1 MASLNIRKMKILTI
15 FQLFLIQQLC
25 SGTFDINDHQLQ
37 MVADNLKMDECRKLI
52 EALHQKGFEMT
63 QQPKGDSE
71 PKQVSC
77 LRLLQH
83 WNTHEGKGQTF
94 HQLALRLKQLGHY
107 DIADRLSLS
116 VSDEKV
122 SEVQDL
128 FLKDPF
134 KSKIHTNSP
143 LLQES
148 PHVEK
153 LPSKQKID
161 VPWTTFDCIQVGL
174 FVLIVFAFTGLVLL
188 SLLRFFLPDSFM
200 RMRTTLYQSFTGK
213 RPGEE
218 DVFFIM

>member
-1 MASLNIRKMKILTI
+1 MVPSNTLSLVILALFYTLFARKV
-15 FQLFLIQQLC
+15 C
-25 SGTFDINDHQLQ
+25 VCTFDINDRQLQ
-37 MVADNLKMDECRKLI
+37 MVADSLTLKECRKLS
-52 EALHQKGFEMT
+52 ESLHDKAFALHGL
-63 QQPKGDSE
+63 PKGDTE

-94 HQLALRLKQLGHY
+94 HQLALRLKQLGHR

-122 SEVQDL
+122 GEVQDL

-148 PHVEK
+148 PHVET
-153 LPSKQKID
+153 LPPSKKPSNALTCFEVAEVVIF
-161 VPWTTFDCIQVGL
+161 VCASLVFVCL
-174 FVLIVFAFTGLVLL
+174 FLL
-188 SLLRFFLPDSFM
+188 FFIRFFVPDSFV
-200 RMRTTLYQSFTGK
+200 RMRVSLYKSFVGK
-213 RPGEE
+213 RPGDEE
-218 DVFFIM
+218 MYFIM